1 MEILEFVLDNDNM
14 NLESKMSYIM
24 YIQKMSNKIV
34 NKITLSNKNILLK
47 IEICDK
53 YIYYKNLLET
63 KNIKI
68 DECLF
73 FNLSNFFIKKF
84 KIRQ

>member
-1 MEILEFVLDNDNM
+1 
-14 NLESKMSYIM
+14 
-24 YIQKMSNKIV
+24 MSNKIV

-73 FNLSNFFIKKF
+73 FNLSNFL
-84 KIRQ
+84 